1 MCLRG
6 YHQTQARWGDE
17 EVDGCKANCEAMAEK
32 HLEGQWRVDSGQ
44 WTVASGQ
51 WTVDSGRTEIIGQV
65 EITRCQLH

>member
-1 MCLRG
+1 MK
-6 YHQTQARWGDE
+6 RWTD
-17 EVDGCKANCEAMAEK
+17 VRQIVKQWQRNIWKDS
-32 HLEGQWRVDSGQ
+32 GQWTVDSRQQTVDSGQ